1 MPNAARSGGTL
12 IRTYPDGKPYMNMS
26 ARYARSLSPPMGTT
40 TGNTALT
47 IAISRQGSKA
57 VKPVTKEQIT
67 AEIRYQASIAPFRLM
82 LEKGQISSEDYHVID
97 TILTEKYRPLFV
109 KYISPK

>member
-1 MPNAARSGGTL
+1 M
-12 IRTYPDGKPYMNMS
+12 
-26 ARYARSLSPPMGTT
+26 
-40 TGNTALT
+40 
-47 IAISRQGSKA
+47 
-57 VKPVTKEQIT
+57 TKEQIT